1 MKYITLVFLI
11 FASVY
16 SAQQNDTSNLI
27 NTNEKVIQYHRAR
40 IYYQNNIGLTR
51 LASQGVPLDHGI
63 HKKGVYFE
71 SDFSDNDIGVAKMF
85 GMKVEILIEDVS
97 TFYKEQNDKENLPE
111 PQAVFKNGNCT
122 SSGAPTYATPAN
134 WELGSMGGFYTYN
147 EMLSEL
153 DDMVAMYP
161 NLITAKTPIS
171 NFQTY
176 EGRPIYWLK
185 ISDNP
190 NTNEAEPEMLYDA
203 IHHAR
208 EPAAMQQLIYYM
220 WYLLENYA
228 TNPEVQSIVNNTEL
242 YFIPVLNP
250 DGYVYN
256 CTQDPNGGGMWRKN
270 RRSHSN
276 GNYGVDNNRN
286 YDFIDAQGNSVWG
299 TTGVSFNTSSDV
311 YPGSGPFSEVE
322 NQAMKWFCENHNFK
336 LALNNHTYDN
346 SLLYPYGYDN
356 NQYTPD
362 HTTYVAISDI
372 MTEYN
377 GLGMVPK
384 ISASLYPASG
394 DSDDWMYGA
403 DLATKPKIYAF
414 TPEISD
420 AGFWPN
426 SSEIENI
433 CNSMVFT
440 NLMAAHLITN
450 YATISDQSPLAINNL
465 NGYFSYDIQRLGL
478 EDPANFTVSIV
489 PVSFNI
495 LNVGAANSHN
505 NMSLLQSDLDSI
517 SFQLDPAIAI
527 GDLVEYNIQV
537 DNGQYVENFLM
548 TKVYGSETNLL
559 TDNGNS
565 ISNWDVSQ
573 TWNVTN
579 SDYYSPSSSITDSPN
594 GNYSN
599 NINKTI
605 TMNNPVDLTNTLGAN
620 MSFWAKWEIEENWD
634 YVQVEVS
641 NDGGNTWTPQCGK
654 YTNLGVADQN
664 AADGEPLYDGFQT
677 TWVKE
682 EIDLSDYL
690 GSTIIVRF
698 KIVSDQYVNEEGYF
712 FDDFEINVMIGAN
725 SIENEIWNGLE
736 YYPNPVTDHLNISIP
751 NLKGAIEVNVM
762 DYRSRVIQTN
772 SFLNGQMINIDMS
785 ELSSGIYI
793 LQLKNGEESKDLK
806 IVKK

>member
-97 TFYKEQNDKENLPE
+97 AFYKEQNDKENLPE

-605 TMNNPVDLTNTLGAN
+605 TMNNPVDLTNALGAN

>member
-190 NTNEAEPEMLYDA
+190 NINEAEPEMLYDA

-495 LNVGAANSHN
+495 LNVGTANSHN

-605 TMNNPVDLTNTLGAN
+605 TMNNPVDLTNALGAN

-698 KIVSDQYVNEEGYF
+698 KIVSDQYVNDEGYF

-751 NLKGAIEVNVM
+751 NLKGAIEVHVM

>member
-97 TFYKEQNDKENLPE
+97 TFYKEQNDRENLPE

-517 SFQLDPAIAI
+517 SFQLDPAITI

-605 TMNNPVDLTNTLGAN
+605 TMNNPVDLTNALGAN

-751 NLKGAIEVNVM
+751 NLKGAIEVHVM
-762 DYRSRVIQTN
+762 DYRSRVVQTN